1 MSYIIKVSDLTLG
14 GTGID
19 NPVPLT
25 LANYQLAD
33 WELDLILVPVN
44 VTADYKGTMVEVTG
58 MAVWDP
64 VTQKALTGPDDDIR
78 TPCPPT
84 C

>member
-14 GTGID
+14 GTGVD

-44 VTADYKGTMVEVTG
+44 VIADYKGSTYEVTG
-58 MAVWDP
+58 LAVWDS
-64 VTQKALTGPDDDIR
+64 VTQKARLGPDDDIR
-78 TPCPPT
+78 TPCPPY